1 MSEKV
6 ISDYNGYDYKKNF
19 WEDADREY
27 EDQADRMAIRK
38 LLPKRM
44 EKFADIGGGYGRL
57 ANEYLKRARKVYIFD
72 YSKTELAQAKE
83 IYGDKVETK
92 AGDIY
97 ELPFKDNELDG
108 LLMVRVTHHLKNMDK
123 TIQIDYLYKNND
135 YENII
140 VWAEKLNPDYLSQKT
155 STFTTDDGR
164 EVKLASNKEKYF
176 NWLSKSYQEVAN
188 KRTLPKMARYVT
200 GRSRVNP
207 FDKKVANYKEISKDG
222 FYNYHPKYVEEIF
235 GKVGFKCEKVLSVS
249 NFRSKGLKKI
259 FGTKNLVKMEDSAQ
273 QLLAGVRFAP
283 SIYYKLR
290 KPEE

>member
-6 ISDYNGYDYKKNF
+6 ISDYNGYDYKKEF
-19 WEDADREY
+19 WENADREY
-27 EDQADRMAIRK
+27 EDQADRMAIRR

-72 YSKTELAQAKE
+72 YSKTELKQAKE
-83 IYGDKVETK
+83 IYGDKIETK

-108 LLMVRVTHHLKNMDK
+108 LMMVRVTHHLKDMK
-123 TIQIDYLYKNND
+123 KAIAELYRVLKPGGVAV
-135 YENII
+135 I
-140 VWAEKLNPDYLSQKT
+140 
-155 STFTTDDGR
+155 
-164 EVKLASNKEKYF
+164 
-176 NWLSKSYQEVAN
+176 EVAN
-188 KRTLPKMARYVT
+188 KRTLPKMVRFVT
-200 GRSRVNP
+200 GRSKVNP

-222 FYNYHPKYVEEIF
+222 FYNYHPKYVEGIF
-235 GKVGFKCEKVLSVS
+235 KEVGFKQEKVLSVS
-249 NFRSKGLKKI
+249 NFRSKTLKKVLK
-259 FGTKNLVKMEDSAQ
+259 TDNLIKMEESAQ
-273 QLLAGVRFAP
+273 KVLAPIRFAP

>member
-6 ISDYNGYDYKKNF
+6 ISDYNGYDYKKEF
-19 WEDADREY
+19 WENVDREY

-57 ANEYLKRARKVYIFD
+57 ANEYLKRAHKIYIFD
-72 YSKTELAQAKE
+72 YSKTELKQAKE
-83 IYGDKVETK
+83 IYGDRIETK

-97 ELPFKDNELDG
+97 ALPFKDNELDG
-108 LLMVRVTHHLKNMDK
+108 LMMVRVTHHLKDMQK
-123 TIQIDYLYKNND
+123 AMSELYRVLKPGGVAV
-135 YENII
+135 I
-140 VWAEKLNPDYLSQKT
+140 
-155 STFTTDDGR
+155 
-164 EVKLASNKEKYF
+164 
-176 NWLSKSYQEVAN
+176 EVAN
-188 KRTLPKMARYVT
+188 KRTLPKMMRFVT
-200 GRSRVNP
+200 GRSKVNP

-235 GKVGFKCEKVLSVS
+235 KNTGFRCERVLSVS
-249 NFRSKGLKKI
+249 NFRSRALKKV
-259 FGTKNLVKMEDSAQ
+259 FKTNNLVKMEDVAQ
-273 QLLAGVRFAP
+273 KALAPIRFAP